1 MAEEKIKKKK
11 MNPFLTIIFA
21 FILPLIVALV
31 LAVILLS
38 FLGVDL
44 AGWTEDKLAK
54 TPIVSSF
61 VKTEDEK
68 SLMAKLEKADET
80 INIQK
85 EMIEELEGE
94 IEQLEGQID
103 NMEIEMAKLENE
115 STEENEKDLTDL
127 EEDVDIKKLASSF
140 RKMEK
145 EQAANIVSNLSVTT
159 AVILLSNVSPDVRG
173 EILEAMEPQA
183 AANLMENMME

>member
-183 AANLMENMME
+183 AANLMENMMG

>member
-1 MAEEKIKKKK
+1 MAEEKIQKKK

-21 FILPLIVALV
+21 VILPLIVALV
-31 LAVILLS
+31 LAVIVLS
-38 FLGVDL
+38 FLGIDV
-44 AGWTEDKLAK
+44 ASWTEDKLTK

-61 VKTEDEK
+61 VKTDDEK
-68 SLMAKLEKADET
+68 ALIAKLEKADET
-80 INIQK
+80 IRIQK
-85 EMIEELEGE
+85 EMIVELEDE
-94 IEQLEGQID
+94 VEQLEGQID
-103 NMEIEMAKLENE
+103 NMEIEMTKLENG
-115 STEENEKDLTDL
+115 STEEDEKEVTDL

-159 AVILLSNVSPDVRG
+159 AVLLLSNVSPDVRG